1 MTDTY
6 RKTDLALKLYES
18 TQNLIKFADTKIN
31 LLSFVNGIATSFVIT
46 NFQEL
51 FTISIFSKIV
61 LILYF
66 MTFIIFVYYLL
77 NTILPRSS
85 KNSEVIGNQLIFFGH
100 VSNRSN
106 AKDFIDEFNNT
117 TSEEFLD
124 DLLQQFY
131 ESSKIATAKFANYR
145 KGLSTLQIQILL
157 FFMLLGFKSFFNN

>member
-46 NFQEL
+46 NFQQL
-51 FTISIFSKIV
+51 YTISLFSKV
-61 LILYF
+61 ILGMYF
-66 MTFIIFVYYLL
+66 ITFISFVYYLL
-77 NTILPRSS
+77 NTILPRSNNS
-85 KNSEVIGNQLIFFGH
+85 SEVIGHQLVFFGH
-100 VSNRSN
+100 VSKRSN
-106 AKDFIDEFNNT
+106 AKDFIEDFNNT

-131 ESSKIATAKFANYR
+131 ESSKIAATKFANYR
-145 KGLSTLQIQILL
+145 KGLYTLQIQILL
-157 FFMLLGFKSFFNN
+157 FFILLGMKSFFDN